1 LILVKDKDTQL
12 IFEEYLTENKL
23 SNLALAGMSAFMA
36 PNTTTAKEEPT
47 PIVQQVDHEQLQ
59 KQYNDNLKW
68 IEKYIEEYRIAEQND
83 DVQGQLFFAQE
94 YKKLRQANEKFK
106 KQLR

>member
-1 LILVKDKDTQL
+1 MKDKDTQL
-12 IFEEYLTENKL
+12 IVEEYLTENKL
-23 SNLALAGMSAFMA
+23 SNLALAGMSAFMT
-36 PNTTTAKEEPT
+36 PNTTTAKEEPA

-68 IEKYIEEYRIAEQND
+68 IDKYIEEYRIAEQND

-94 YKKLRQANEKFK
+94 YKKLKLANDELQ